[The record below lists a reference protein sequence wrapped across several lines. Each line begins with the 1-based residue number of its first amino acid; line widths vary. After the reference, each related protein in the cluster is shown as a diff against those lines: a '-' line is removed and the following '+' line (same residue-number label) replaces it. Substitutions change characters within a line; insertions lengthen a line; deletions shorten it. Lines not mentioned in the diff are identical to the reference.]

1 MNNNDISKV
10 IKSFGLVFGD
20 IGTSPIY
27 TVTVVFLLL
36 KPTIPNIMG
45 IMSLIFWTMTILVT
59 AEYAWLAMSIGKKG
73 EGGTI
78 VLKEVLTPLIKSTR
92 KVGFITLLT
101 YIGISLLIGDGV
113 ITPAISILS
122 AVEGMRL
129 IPGFAEINQNILII
143 IAAVIAII
151 LFTFQKKGTEKV
163 TGAFGPIMIVW
174 FLALTIS
181 GLVSIYHYPDVL
193 KAINPYYAFKFI
205 GSEGIASFFILSEV
219 ILCATGGEALYADM
233 GHLGKKPII
242 QAWSVVFFALLLN
255 YFGQGAF
262 LVHHPDAK
270 NILFEMLYHQSQFLY
285 IPFLVLSIFATIIA
299 SQAMISAMFSI
310 IYQGINTRIMPMFKV
325 DYTSQEM
332 RTQIYIATVNWF
344 LLFFVI
350 MIMFQFRES
359 SNLAAAYGLAVTGTM
374 AITGI
379 MMSWIFFL
387 KKNYIKLSFAII
399 VTIVDF
405 MFLTANMFKIPHG
418 GYWSIIIA
426 LIPFIVILVYT
437 IGQKKLYSKLHS
449 IPLDKFLLKFN
460 EIYQAEC
467 KIKGAA
473 LFFVRDVNRIPPYI
487 FNTICCNNII
497 YQDNILVSINVLDE
511 PFGINSF
518 FKEDVTK
525 GLRNFEIQAGYMEVF
540 DLEKI
545 LHQAEIQDKVIFY
558 GMEEIM
564 TENLIWKFFVSL
576 KKLTPSF
583 VQFYSIPSRKLHG
596 VVTRVTI

>member
-1 MNNNDISKV
+1 MNRHDISKI

-78 VLKEVLTPLIKSTR
+78 VLKEVLTPLLKSTR

-262 LVHHPDAK
+262 LVHHSDAK
-270 NILFEMLYHQSQFLY
+270 NILFEMLYNQSQFL
-285 IPFLVLSIFATIIA
+285 
-299 SQAMISAMFSI
+299 AMIL
-310 IYQGINTRIMPMFKV
+310 N
-325 DYTSQEM
+325 
-332 RTQIYIATVNWF
+332 
-344 LLFFVI
+344 
-350 MIMFQFRES
+350 
-359 SNLAAAYGLAVTGTM
+359 
-374 AITGI
+374 
-379 MMSWIFFL
+379 
-387 KKNYIKLSFAII
+387 
-399 VTIVDF
+399 
-405 MFLTANMFKIPHG
+405 
-418 GYWSIIIA
+418 
-426 LIPFIVILVYT
+426 
-437 IGQKKLYSKLHS
+437 
-449 IPLDKFLLKFN
+449 
-460 EIYQAEC
+460 
-467 KIKGAA
+467 
-473 LFFVRDVNRIPPYI
+473 
-487 FNTICCNNII
+487 
-497 YQDNILVSINVLDE
+497 
-511 PFGINSF
+511 
-518 FKEDVTK
+518 
-525 GLRNFEIQAGYMEVF
+525 
-540 DLEKI
+540 
-545 LHQAEIQDKVIFY
+545 
-558 GMEEIM
+558 
-564 TENLIWKFFVSL
+564 
-576 KKLTPSF
+576 
-583 VQFYSIPSRKLHG
+583 
-596 VVTRVTI
+596 